1 MNMDNR
7 LYKEMQDMFNEQ
19 EQDCIRLA
27 SQYVEQTC
35 RQAEDADFK
44 QFETEYCKHE
54 MVRQYLSVLLF
65 FANNRLI
72 VDAEEKYLRFY
83 Q

>member
-1 MNMDNR
+1 
-7 LYKEMQDMFNEQ
+7 
-19 EQDCIRLA
+19 
-27 SQYVEQTC
+27 
-35 RQAEDADFK
+35 
-44 QFETEYCKHE
+44 